1 MRPLIWMTLGVLVC
15 GAASTTIADD
25 SAIPKYKPSSR
36 SPLAIDIRS
45 ATYGASRLAP
55 NALSIGDPAPN
66 FEVARAGGGQLKVPD
81 TAKEGPTV
89 LIFYRGHW

>member
-1 MRPLIWMTLGVLVC
+1 MTLGVLVC
-15 GAASTTIADD
+15 GAVSTAIADD
-25 SAIPKYKPSSR
+25 SAIPKYKPSSS

-55 NALSIGDPAPN
+55 DALSIGDPAPN
-66 FEVARAGGGQLKVPD
+66 FEVARAGGGQLKFPNK
-81 TAKEGPTV
+81 TEAGPTV